1 MQSTCPN
8 CKKQI
13 EHEDFLFEVA
23 CDCGS
28 RFNPFMNASE
38 DASFDPVEAPAVADY
53 SESASV
59 FSELKNF
66 AESDG
71 AVFETTPPPQE
82 IAETPAPKRAPRPV
96 VSGQLILTAGDSIPG
111 YQIESYLAPVSAS
124 VPLAASDPNPLG
136 PGFDALSEQAQAL
149 SASGIVAVRWVLSP
163 TGTHVVLSG
172 TPVVCSKA
180 SV

>member
-28 RFNPFMNASE
+28 RFNPFMNASD
-38 DASFDPVEAPAVADY
+38 DAAFEPVEAPATDY

-66 AESDG
+66 AEQDG
-71 AVFETTPPPQE
+71 VLPE
-82 IAETPAPKRAPRPV
+82 IPSAQVEEAPSTLPRQPPRPP

-124 VPLAASDPNPLG
+124 VPLAAHESNPLG
-136 PGFDALSEQAQAL
+136 PAFDALSEQASAV

-172 TPVVCSKA
+172 TPVICSKA
-180 SV
+180 AV

>member
-28 RFNPFMNASE
+28 RFNPFMSASN
-38 DASFDPVEAPAVADY
+38 DSTFDPVEVPAIDY

-59 FSELKNF
+59 FSELKSF
-66 AESDG
+66 AEQDG
-71 AVFETTPPPQE
+71 GLPETREAPVQTPEFPS
-82 IAETPAPKRAPRPV
+82 APKAPRPS
-96 VSGQLILTAGDSIPG
+96 VSGQMILTAGDSIPG
-111 YQIESYLAPVSAS
+111 YLIESYLAPVSAS
-124 VPLAASDPNPLG
+124 VPLAAEQSNPLG
-136 PGFDALSEQAQAL
+136 PAFDALSEQASAV
-149 SASGIVAVRWVLSP
+149 SASAIVAVRWVLSP

-172 TPVVCSKA
+172 TPVICSKA
-180 SV
+180 EG